1 MYLNRNEIARRTR
14 EVRAGCSDLQAQLKE
29 RASFVENERTKGRE
43 VLALRKTGKK
53 RKEMKKNGVERRE
66 REENGG
72 RREHSIC
79 CNRIRTSVRVCKNE
93 GYRKRHEKEVPA
105 DYLLIKFTEYV
116 ELKSSHFSFCLVIT

>member
-66 REENGG
+66 RGKWRKERAFNLLQ
-72 RREHSIC
+72 SYSYLC
-79 CNRIRTSVRVCKNE
+79 TSVQ
-93 GYRKRHEKEVPA
+93 KRRLPEKTRERGTSRLFVN
-105 DYLLIKFTEYV
+105 
-116 ELKSSHFSFCLVIT
+116 